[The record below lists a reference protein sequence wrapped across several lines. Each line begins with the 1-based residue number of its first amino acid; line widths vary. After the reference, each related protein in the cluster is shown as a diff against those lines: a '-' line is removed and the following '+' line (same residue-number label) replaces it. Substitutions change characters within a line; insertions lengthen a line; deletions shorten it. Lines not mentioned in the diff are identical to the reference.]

1 MPSSALPSQAFLA
14 AVPADSREAPSPGRE
29 PRQGVVGRGCKD
41 LYTVSETVA
50 EATGQGGRRQ
60 RLKRRLGVCHA
71 APAGWNPTDRW
82 TTARLCERGS
92 RTLSGPC
99 FGTFLEPLA
108 GARHRPREIPGTYEV
123 EAGGIEPPSEGAST
137 SASTCV
143 ACVLISPRS
152 LPQARSRAASRR
164 LISAPAPPALAGAQ
178 PEVWR
183 SSPPYGRRQVERGGL
198 IRQPVRS
205 FRLQLS
211 SPARIA
217 G

>member
-1 MPSSALPSQAFLA
+1 MSAGRSASGAALPSSALPSQAFLA

-60 RLKRRLGVCHA
+60 RLKRRLGVYHA

-123 EAGGIEPPSEGAST
+123 DAVATNSNRRANFPAILARSDCDSICLSAAGRKGRGSVSAWNVST
-137 SASTCV
+137 SD
-143 ACVLISPRS
+143 R
-152 LPQARSRAASRR
+152 ARDRR
-164 LISAPAPPALAGAQ
+164 
-178 PEVWR
+178 
-183 SSPPYGRRQVERGGL
+183 
-198 IRQPVRS
+198 
-205 FRLQLS
+205 
-211 SPARIA
+211 
-217 G
+217 

>member
-1 MPSSALPSQAFLA
+1 MI
-14 AVPADSREAPSPGRE
+14 
-29 PRQGVVGRGCKD
+29 
-41 LYTVSETVA
+41 
-50 EATGQGGRRQ
+50 AT
-60 RLKRRLGVCHA
+60 K
-71 APAGWNPTDRW
+71 
-82 TTARLCERGS
+82 
-92 RTLSGPC
+92 TLIS
-99 FGTFLEPLA
+99 L
-108 GARHRPREIPGTYEV
+108 V

-164 LISAPAPPALAGAQ
+164 LISAPAPPALAAAQ
-178 PEVWR
+178 PDVWR
-183 SSPPYGRRQVERGGL
+183 STPPYGRRQVERGGL

>member
-1 MPSSALPSQAFLA
+1 VSAGRSASGAALPSSALPSQAFLA

-60 RLKRRLGVCHA
+60 RLKRRLGVYHA

-99 FGTFLEPLA
+99 FGTFLEPSQVRGTDRVRFRVLTKWRR
-108 GARHRPREIPGTYEV
+108 GESNPRPKV
-123 EAGGIEPPSEGAST
+123 H
-137 SASTCV
+137 
-143 ACVLISPRS
+143 PRAH
-152 LPQARSRAASRR
+152 LRA
-164 LISAPAPPALAGAQ
+164 
-178 PEVWR
+178 
-183 SSPPYGRRQVERGGL
+183 
-198 IRQPVRS
+198 
-205 FRLQLS
+205 
-211 SPARIA
+211 
-217 G
+217 